1 MLPDCLSISAS
12 HVKSGPTQ
20 FPPFSSLAC
29 FLPLP
34 FSFFFSSLP
43 FSPSL
48 LPLLPFLQF
57 LLPSVFP
64 SFPLFPRPPLI
75 VNGFLQHRF
84 WSYLVFYCIF
94 SQCPVVKC
102 LDSHHQKYSHTV
114 CSTDWLRDTQV
125 TASRTS
131 VMFCGSLNSYFP
143 FLP

>member
-12 HVKSGPTQ
+12 HVKSGSYLVSPLS
-20 FPPFSSLAC
+20 PLSLAC

-34 FSFFFSSLP
+34 FLILLFFSFL
-43 FSPSL
+43 FSFTPSF
-48 LPLLPFLQF
+48 PPSFLQF

-64 SFPLFPRPPLI
+64 SFPLSLSLAPPLI

-102 LDSHHQKYSHTV
+102 LDSHHQKYSHNRLV
-114 CSTDWLRDTQV
+114 QLI
-125 TASRTS
+125 
-131 VMFCGSLNSYFP
+131 G
-143 FLP
+143 